1 VTRRPERPLTEIERI
16 EREEFARGHIQ
27 AGAPAVTPRP
37 AATIILARQRGEPFE
52 ILLLQRP
59 LTSRFAAGA
68 YVFPGGVIDPEDG
81 DPMGLPRLQGSP
93 DALVGDL
100 ERAALVAALREL
112 FEETGVLLSDRHPA
126 PAELQTAR
134 ARMLAGGLSFRE
146 LVQTHGLTFHTIEI
160 AYFARWV
167 TPARLSRR
175 YDTHFFMAVG
185 HGEDPD
191 LTPEHTDYRWISPTA
206 ALEAFHSGRL
216 PMLYPTVKTMEALA
230 RFDDLTDAFDDFS
243 ARPVE
248 PIFARLIVR
257 GDDIKPVMP
266 GDPDYDEGE

>member
-1 VTRRPERPLTEIERI
+1 MSDARQRPLTEIERI

-37 AATIILARQRGEPFE
+37 AATIILARPEGEPFE

-68 YVFPGGVIDPEDG
+68 FVFPGGVIDAG
-81 DPMGLPRLQGSP
+81 DSDPIRLPRLPGSSEES
-93 DALVGDL
+93 VGDL

-112 FEETGVLLSDRHPA
+112 FEETGVLLSDRPPPA
-126 PAELQTAR
+126 AEQQAAR
-134 ARMLAGGLSFRE
+134 EKMLANGLSFRE
-146 LVQTHGLTFHTIEI
+146 LVEAHQLTFESIEI

-175 YDTHFFMAVG
+175 YDTHFFMAMS
-185 HGEDPD
+185 HGEAPE
-191 LTPEHTDYRWISPTA
+191 LTAEHTDYRWISPTR
-206 ALEAFHSGRL
+206 ALEAFHAGRL
-216 PMLYPTVKTMEALA
+216 PMLYPTVKTLEILA
-230 RFDDLTDAFDDFS
+230 RFEDLEEAFRDLS
-243 ARPVE
+243 ARSVE